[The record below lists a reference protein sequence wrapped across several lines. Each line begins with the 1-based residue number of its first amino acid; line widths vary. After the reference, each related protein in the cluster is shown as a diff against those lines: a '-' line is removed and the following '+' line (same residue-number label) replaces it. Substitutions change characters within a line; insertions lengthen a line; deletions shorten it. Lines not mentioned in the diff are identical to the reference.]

1 MFGLQKISSH
11 LLRFGVEGKFVHFS
25 NMTDVFAAKKA
36 LRKEMKEKISAIS
49 KEDKIAQ
56 SRSVTE
62 KVLKDPDYIQA
73 K

>member
-1 MFGLQKISSH
+1 MLALQKISRN
-11 LLRFGVEGKFVHFS
+11 LLKFGTELKVVNYS
-25 NMTDVFAAKKA
+25 NMNEVFAAKNV
-36 LRKEMKEKISAIS
+36 LRKEMKAKISSIS

-56 SRSVTE
+56 SKSVTE